1 MRGAGHESDMSKNGS
16 GLTEHRERKIFAVL
30 GAALIAL
37 FLSTVEGAA
46 ATAGFVKV
54 AAGKATVTRGDQ
66 TIPAAPGLALQEG
79 DVLKTGADG
88 HLGVVLR
95 DDTRVSLGPD
105 TEVRIDRFVFAPA
118 QGQLALVLKMAHGVA
133 AYVSGKIAQLSP
145 DAVRLVTPVA
155 TVGVRGTRFVAKVPA
170 P

>member
-1 MRGAGHESDMSKNGS
+1 MRSADHETEMSKGRLMK
-16 GLTEHRERKIFAVL
+16 GHRERKIFAGL
-30 GAALIAL
+30 GAASLAL
-37 FLSTVEGAA
+37 LLATAECAA

-54 AAGKATVTRGDQ
+54 AEGTATVTRGNQ
-66 TIPAAPGLALQEG
+66 TMPAAPGLPLEEG

-88 HLGVVLR
+88 QLGVVLR

-118 QGQLALVLKMAHGVA
+118 QGQLALVLKMARGVA

-145 DAVRLVTPVA
+145 DAVRVETPVA

>member
-1 MRGAGHESDMSKNGS
+1 MTGRGKRN
-16 GLTEHRERKIFAVL
+16 IFAVL
-30 GAALIAL
+30 GVVLIAL
-37 FLSTVEGAA
+37 LLATAECSAT
-46 ATAGFVKV
+46 TAGFVKV
-54 AAGKATVTRGDQ
+54 AEGAATVTRRDQ
-66 TIPAAPGLALQEG
+66 TISAAPGFPLEEG

-118 QGQLALVLKMAHGVA
+118 QGQLALVLKMVRGVA

-145 DAVRLVTPVA
+145 DAVRVETPVA

>member
-1 MRGAGHESDMSKNGS
+1 MRRNTSEVDVSRGTLM
-16 GLTEHRERKIFAVL
+16 TWRRKDTMFAVL
-30 GAALIAL
+30 SAAVMVLLLATAECAAA
-37 FLSTVEGAA
+37 TVGIVKVAEGAA
-46 ATAGFVKV
+46 
-54 AAGKATVTRGDQ
+54 TVSRGAQ
-66 TIPAAPGLALQEG
+66 TMPAAPGLALEEG

-118 QGQLALVLKMAHGVA
+118 QGQLALVLKMVRGVA

-145 DAVRLVTPVA
+145 DAVRVETPVA

>member
-1 MRGAGHESDMSKNGS
+1 MRRR
-16 GLTEHRERKIFAVL
+16 RERKIFAVL
-30 GAALIAL
+30 SAASIAL
-37 FLSTVEGAA
+37 LLATAECAA
-46 ATAGFVKV
+46 TTAGFVKV
-54 AAGKATVTRGDQ
+54 TEGAATVTRRDQ
-66 TIPAAPGLALQEG
+66 TMPAAPGLPLEEG
-79 DVLKTGADG
+79 DILKTGADG

-118 QGQLALVLKMAHGVA
+118 QGQLALVLKMVRGVA

-145 DAVRLVTPVA
+145 DAVRVETPVA

>member
-1 MRGAGHESDMSKNGS
+1 MMR
-16 GLTEHRERKIFAVL
+16 HRKEQIFAVL
-30 GAALIAL
+30 SAALIVLLLA
-37 FLSTVEGAA
+37 TAECAA
-46 ATAGFVKV
+46 ATVGFVKI
-54 AAGKATVTRGDQ
+54 AEGAATVTRRDQ
-66 TIPAAPGLALQEG
+66 TLPAAPGLPLEEG

-105 TEVRIDRFVFAPA
+105 TEVRIDRFVYAPA
-118 QGQLALVLKMAHGVA
+118 QGQLALVLKMARGVA

-145 DAVRLVTPVA
+145 DAVRVETPVA

>member
-1 MRGAGHESDMSKNGS
+1 M
-16 GLTEHRERKIFAVL
+16 TQFWERKIFAVL

-37 FLSTVEGAA
+37 LLATAECAA
-46 ATAGFVKV
+46 ATAGFVKI
-54 AAGKATVTRGDQ
+54 AEGQATVTRRDQ
-66 TIPAAPGLALQEG
+66 SMPAAPGLALEEG

-118 QGQLALVLKMAHGVA
+118 QGQLALVLKMVRGVA
-133 AYVSGKIAQLSP
+133 AYVSGKIGQLSP
-145 DAVRLVTPVA
+145 DAVRVETPVA

>member
-1 MRGAGHESDMSKNGS
+1 MRRNTNEVDVSRGS
-16 GLTEHRERKIFAVL
+16 LMTWRRKDKIFAVL
-30 GAALIAL
+30 SAAVMVLLLATAECAAA
-37 FLSTVEGAA
+37 TVGIVKVAEGAA
-46 ATAGFVKV
+46 
-54 AAGKATVTRGDQ
+54 TVSRGAQ
-66 TIPAAPGLALQEG
+66 TMPAAPGLALEEG

-118 QGQLALVLKMAHGVA
+118 QGQLALVLKMVRGVA

-145 DAVRLVTPVA
+145 DAVRVETPVA

>member
-1 MRGAGHESDMSKNGS
+1 MTRR
-16 GLTEHRERKIFAVL
+16 RERKIFATLSAASIVL
-30 GAALIAL
+30 LLATAEC
-37 FLSTVEGAA
+37 VA
-46 ATAGFVKV
+46 ATAGFVKI
-54 AAGKATVTRGDQ
+54 AEGTATVTRRDQ
-66 TIPAAPGLALQEG
+66 TMPATPGLPLEEG

-105 TEVRIDRFVFAPA
+105 TEVGIDRFVFAPA
-118 QGQLALVLKMAHGVA
+118 QGQLALVLRMVRGVA

-145 DAVRLVTPVA
+145 DAVRVETPVA